1 MKIFFCWFIKLKRW
15 EVFGGSQHYALSV
28 TGTRHS
34 ENKVGVFTRV
44 CTDVGVGEVK
54 EQSSEIVMEGNR
66 GGADSETH
74 GESKDIR
81 LFKTIR

>member
-1 MKIFFCWFIKLKRW
+1 MVVNTTRLALQGQDTVKTKLG
-15 EVFGGSQHYALSV
+15 FS
-28 TGTRHS
+28 
-34 ENKVGVFTRV
+34 RV
-44 CTDVGVGEVK
+44 CTDVGVGGVK
-54 EQSSEIVMEGNR
+54 EQSSEIAMEGNR